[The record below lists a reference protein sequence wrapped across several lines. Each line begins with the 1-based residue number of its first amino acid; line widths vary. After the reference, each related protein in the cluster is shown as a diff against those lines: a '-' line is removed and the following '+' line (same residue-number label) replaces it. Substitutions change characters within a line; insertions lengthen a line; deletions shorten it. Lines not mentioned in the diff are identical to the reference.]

1 MVKAWKICNRYPPT
15 ITLNILE
22 NLQSPPPTITL
33 SRVIASNLSKKCRS
47 PISLLRLNY
56 IIYLAD
62 YSNKFQTTSYIKNLP
77 TDLENL
83 FTFTMFW
90 EIWSIFGKSLS
101 NSSQKAL
108 LSNRIQRQVLLHRL
122 YVYGTMSR
130 YLLLSQQFN
139 MEPLCVERSQ
149 WTSITSSRCPVWC
162 KSPTLNKTWVSFIN
176 LFYKL
181 LVILILGEN
190 LFFLAKPSFGQ
201 YIH

>member
-1 MVKAWKICNRYPPT
+1 MRVWKICNRYPPT

-77 TDLENL
+77 ADLENL
-83 FTFTMFW
+83 FTFTVFW

-108 LSNRIQRQVLLHRL
+108 LSNRIQRQGLLDRL
-122 YVYGTMSR
+122 YAYGTMSR

-149 WTSITSSRCPVWC
+149 
-162 KSPTLNKTWVSFIN
+162 
-176 LFYKL
+176 
-181 LVILILGEN
+181 
-190 LFFLAKPSFGQ
+190 
-201 YIH
+201 